1 MKKTSKFICFI
12 ILCSILTCAVFLCGC
27 SKKQPNKSTEHDK
40 NGDCSECGTIGQIK
54 VQVFVDGVYTQTLY
68 TDLEYNYKIIEPTK
82 PEYTPSTNPNS
93 EKYFYGWFTDPNFQ
107 TPLTANTTFRSDSA
121 IYGKWITAYSNEF
134 TYTVDSGIATI
145 TGVVGSPTVLVIPS
159 YINSFPVKAIT
170 ENAFKNNTKI
180 KSVVICNGIETIR
193 GFENCN
199 SMTDVQMP
207 KSVKTISARCFAK
220 CGLTRVTI
228 PNGVTS
234 IGSEAF
240 SYCNELTK
248 VTIPNGVTDIG
259 SKTFYGCGKL
269 TDVTIGNGVTSIDES
284 AFEDCVGLTRITIGN
299 GVTSIGSRAFYG
311 CNKLTGVTIGNGVTT
326 VGSNAFSNCNELTS
340 ITLPNGVATI
350 DSLAFHPCSKLTSI
364 SIPNTITYIGDYAFG
379 KRNKLTTI
387 IYRGTTAQWHDIR
400 QNSYYMGNYTIE
412 CKDGTINY

>member
-12 ILCSILTCAVFLCGC
+12 ILCSILTCAVFLYGC
-27 SKKQPNKSTEHDK
+27 SKKQPQKSTEHTQTYDK
-40 NGDCSECGTIGQIK
+40 NK
-54 VQVFVDGVYTQTLY
+54 VEVRVFVDGVYSQSLY
-68 TDLEYNYKIIEPTK
+68 TDLLDTYKIIEPTK

-93 EKYFYGWFTDPNFQ
+93 EKYFYGWFTDPDFQ

-159 YINSFPVKAIT
+159 YLNSFPVKAIA
-170 ENAFKNNTKI
+170 ENAFKNKTTI
-180 KSVVICNGIETIR
+180 KTVIICNGIETIE

-199 SMTDVQMP
+199 SMTDVQIP
-207 KSVKTISARCFAK
+207 KSAKTIGARCFAK

-228 PNGVTS
+228 PNGVT
-234 IGSEAF
+234 
-240 SYCNELTK
+240 
-248 VTIPNGVTDIG
+248 DIG
-259 SKTFYGCGKL
+259 SKTFYDCGKL

-400 QNSYYMGNYTIE
+400 QNTYYMGNYTIE
-412 CKDGTINY
+412 CRNGTINY

>member
-12 ILCSILTCAVFLCGC
+12 ILCSILTCTVLLYGC
-27 SKKQPNKSTEHDK
+27 SKKQPQKSTEHTQTYDK
-40 NGDCSECGTIGQIK
+40 NK
-54 VQVFVDGVYTQTLY
+54 VEVRVFVDGVYTQTLY

-82 PEYTPSTNPNS
+82 PEYTTSTNPNS
-93 EKYFYGWFTDPNFQ
+93 EKYFYGWFTDPDFQ

-134 TYTVDSGIATI
+134 KYTVNSGIATI

-159 YINSFPVKAIT
+159 YLNSFPVKAISK
-170 ENAFKNNTKI
+170 NAFYNETTI
-180 KSVVICNGIETIR
+180 KTVIICNGIETID

-199 SMTDVQMP
+199 SMTDVQIP
-207 KSVKTISARCFAK
+207 KSAKTISARCFAK

-248 VTIPNGVTDIG
+248 VTIPNGITDIG

-269 TDVTIGNGVTSIDES
+269 TDVTIGNGVTSIGSE
-284 AFEDCVGLTRITIGN
+284 AFSYCNELT
-299 GVTSIGSRAFYG
+299 
-311 CNKLTGVTIGNGVTT
+311 KVTIPNGVTT
-326 VGSNAFSNCNELTS
+326 
-340 ITLPNGVATI
+340 I
-350 DSLAFHPCSKLTSI
+350 DSEAFHPCSKLTSI
-364 SIPNTITYIGDYAFG
+364 SIPNTITRIGNYAFG
-379 KRNKLTTI
+379 DRSKLTTI
-387 IYRGTTAQWHDIR
+387 IYRGTTAQWYDIIK
-400 QNSYYMGNYTIE
+400 NSYYANMGKYTIE

>member
-12 ILCSILTCAVFLCGC
+12 ILCSILTCAVFLYGC
-27 SKKQPNKSTEHDK
+27 SKKQPQKSTEHTQTYDK
-40 NGDCSECGTIGQIK
+40 NK
-54 VQVFVDGVYTQTLY
+54 VEVRVFVDGVYTQSLY

-93 EKYFYGWFTDPNFQ
+93 EKYFYGWFTDPDFQ

-134 TYTVDSGIATI
+134 TYTVHSGIATI

-159 YINSFPVKAIT
+159 YLNSFPVKAISK
-170 ENAFKNNTKI
+170 NAFYNETTI
-180 KSVVICNGIETIR
+180 KTVIICNGIETID

-199 SMTDVQMP
+199 SMTNVQIP
-207 KSVKTISARCFAK
+207 KSAKTISARCFVK
-220 CGLTRVTI
+220 CRLTRVTI

-248 VTIPNGVTDIG
+248 VTIPNGVT
-259 SKTFYGCGKL
+259 
-269 TDVTIGNGVTSIDES
+269 
-284 AFEDCVGLTRITIGN
+284 
-299 GVTSIGSRAFYG
+299 
-311 CNKLTGVTIGNGVTT
+311 
-326 VGSNAFSNCNELTS
+326 
-340 ITLPNGVATI
+340 TI
-350 DSLAFHPCSKLTSI
+350 DSKAFLPCSKLTRI

-387 IYRGTTAQWHDIR
+387 IYRGTTVQWHDIR
-400 QNSYYMGNYTIE
+400 QNTYYMGNYTIE
-412 CKDGTINY
+412 CRDGTINY